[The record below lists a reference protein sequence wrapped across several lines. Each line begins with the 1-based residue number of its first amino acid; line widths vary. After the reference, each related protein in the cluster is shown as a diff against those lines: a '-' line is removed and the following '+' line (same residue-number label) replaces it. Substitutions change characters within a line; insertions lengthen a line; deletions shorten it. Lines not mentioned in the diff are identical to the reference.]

1 MSNQLSYSERDPLI
15 INDTEKALK
24 YQRNNSHINN
34 TQEQTVRRNN
44 FYCNFLKWFS
54 IILIGTTIL
63 FFLTNMMLYD
73 LYINDQ
79 MHLSYTNSDTYNV
92 TTTWITSE
100 EYGNYDTFL
109 EYYKYNDSI
118 KTQAQVEQHDFT
130 MNIR

>member
-79 MHLSYTNSDTYNV
+79 MHLSLQFRYIMSLN
-92 TTTWITSE
+92 
-100 EYGNYDTFL
+100 
-109 EYYKYNDSI
+109 
-118 KTQAQVEQHDFT
+118 
-130 MNIR
+130 